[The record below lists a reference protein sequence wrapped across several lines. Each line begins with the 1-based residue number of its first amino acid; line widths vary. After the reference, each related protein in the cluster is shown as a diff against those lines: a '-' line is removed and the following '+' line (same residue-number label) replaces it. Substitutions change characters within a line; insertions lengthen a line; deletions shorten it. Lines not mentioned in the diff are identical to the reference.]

1 MARRRKKAGTHIVW
15 RIGGAYADPG
25 RRTDLATLA
34 WDHLEKKA
42 KAGRTS
48 ASHLADLEH
57 RLGVAVAWFGAET
70 DPGSIVPDAVR
81 GWADALAEGVR
92 RRPGTVRHYLNALSG
107 LFRRAQ
113 EGLFVEP
120 GYNPVAMMQEKP
132 TGRWK
137 GEAAFLEMADA
148 ARVLEAARVVE
159 RRDRANATPGLHAI
173 IGTFLLTGGRRS
185 EVLGLDV
192 GDVNLLRGLVHFRPN
207 AHRGL
212 NRSLRNG
219 GTPRARG
226 FRWSGEERRRVVA
239 ALRRGGVTLHHRRN
253 PRAPILMTDM
263 TLDGRGLGRHGPV
276 LVVGAPPSSYGYASS
291 RRLEPGAVALPTR
304 GAPILQRPVM
314 TQTSVRTVPLHPQ
327 LREILEGWISGGCRP
342 HRAGLL
348 FPARHGGMVRDL
360 RKSLDAIGAL
370 CGMKP
375 GALRTRS
382 FRHTYCSARLQ
393 TVQRIVRPGCD
404 PARDPDPYEWVEVS
418 RFQVQKEMGHGG
430 AQLVDRIYGHAH
442 RAPYRSE
449 VVEYRVERL
458 GGEEA

>member
-1 MARRRKKAGTHIVW
+1 MARRRKKAGPHIVW
-15 RIGGAYADPG
+15 RNGRAYADLGALADAVGASGGLGAPGDPG

-34 WDHLEKKA
+34 RDHLEKKA

-57 RLGVAVAWFGAET
+57 RLGVAVAWFRPDA
-70 DPGSIVPDAVR
+70 DPRTIVPDAVR
-81 GWADALAEGVR
+81 GWADALAEGGR
-92 RRPGTVRHYLNALSG
+92 RKPGTVRHYLNALSG

-113 EGLFVEP
+113 EGLYVEP

-137 GEAAFLEMADA
+137 GEAAFLEVAEA

-159 RRDRANATPGLHAI
+159 ARERANATPGLHAI
-173 IGTFLLTGGRRS
+173 IATFLLTGGRRS

-192 GDVNLLRGLVHFRPN
+192 GDVNLLRGLIHFRPN
-207 AHRGL
+207 ALRGL
-212 NRSLRNG
+212 K
-219 GTPRARG
+219 
-226 FRWSGEERRRVVA
+226 
-239 ALRRGGVTLHHRRN
+239 
-253 PRAPILMTDM
+253 
-263 TLDGRGLGRHGPV
+263 
-276 LVVGAPPSSYGYASS
+276 
-291 RRLEPGAVALPTR
+291 
-304 GAPILQRPVM
+304 
-314 TQTSVRTVPLHPQ
+314 TQTSVRSVPLHPQ
-327 LREILEGWISGGCRP
+327 LREILEGWLART
-342 HRAGLL
+342 RAPGPGALL

-360 RKSLDAIGAL
+360 RKSLDDIGAL
-370 CGMKP
+370 CGMAP

-404 PARDPDPYEWVEVS
+404 PATDPDAYEWVEVS

-442 RAPYRSE
+442 RAPHRSE
-449 VVEYRVERL
+449 VVEYRVERP
-458 GGEEA
+458 GAVVEEDLFGSVTLAVNNGARYRSP

>member
-1 MARRRKKAGTHIVW
+1 MERRRKKARPNVAW
-15 RIGGAYADPG
+15 RHGRAYAHPD

-34 WDHLEKKA
+34 RDHLEKKS

-48 ASHLADLEH
+48 ASHLADLVH
-57 RLGVAVAWFGAET
+57 RLGVAVAYFGPGT
-70 DPGSIVPDAVR
+70 DPASIVPDAVR
-81 GWADALAEGVR
+81 GWAEVLAEGGR
-92 RRPGTVRHYLNALSG
+92 RKPGTVRHYLNALSG

-113 EGLFVEP
+113 EGLYVEP

-137 GEAAFLEMADA
+137 GEAAFLEVAEA
-148 ARVLEAARVVE
+148 ARVLEAAGVVE
-159 RRDRANATPGLHAI
+159 RRGRANATPGLHAI
-173 IGTFLLTGGRRS
+173 IATFLLTGGRRS

-192 GDVNLLRGLVHFRPN
+192 GDVNFARRLVHFRPN

-212 NRSLRNG
+212 K
-219 GTPRARG
+219 
-226 FRWSGEERRRVVA
+226 
-239 ALRRGGVTLHHRRN
+239 
-253 PRAPILMTDM
+253 
-263 TLDGRGLGRHGPV
+263 
-276 LVVGAPPSSYGYASS
+276 
-291 RRLEPGAVALPTR
+291 
-304 GAPILQRPVM
+304 

-327 LREILEGWISGGCRP
+327 LREILEAWISAGRPP

-370 CGMKP
+370 CGMEP

-404 PARDPDPYEWVEVS
+404 PSTDPDPYEWVEVS

-442 RAPYRSE
+442 RAPHRSE
-449 VVEYRVERL
+449 VVEYRVERHREAL
-458 GGEEA
+458 GGRLSAVADEDLPIDSG

>member
-1 MARRRKKAGTHIVW
+1 MARRRKNAGPHIVW
-15 RIGGAYADPG
+15 RNGRAYADLGALADVAGALGGPAGVGDGG

-34 WDHLEKKA
+34 RDHLEKKA

-48 ASHLADLEH
+48 VSHLADLEH
-57 RLGVAVAWFGAET
+57 RLEVAVAHFGPGV
-70 DPGSIVPDAVR
+70 DPRSIVPDAVR
-81 GWADALAEGVR
+81 GWAEVLAQGGR
-92 RRPGTVRHYLNALSG
+92 RKPGTVRHYLNALSG

-137 GEAAFLEMADA
+137 GEASFLEMADA
-148 ARVLEAARVVE
+148 ALVLEAARVVE
-159 RRDRANATPGLHAI
+159 GRERVNATPGLHAI
-173 IGTFLLTGGRRS
+173 IATFLLTGGRRS

-212 NRSLRNG
+212 K
-219 GTPRARG
+219 
-226 FRWSGEERRRVVA
+226 
-239 ALRRGGVTLHHRRN
+239 
-253 PRAPILMTDM
+253 
-263 TLDGRGLGRHGPV
+263 
-276 LVVGAPPSSYGYASS
+276 
-291 RRLEPGAVALPTR
+291 
-304 GAPILQRPVM
+304 

-327 LREILEGWISGGCRP
+327 LREILEAWISSGRRP
-342 HRAGLL
+342 HRSGLL

-360 RKSLDAIGAL
+360 RKSLDAIGGL
-370 CGMKP
+370 CGMEP

-393 TVQRIVRPGCD
+393 TVQRVVRPGCD
-404 PARDPDPYEWVEVS
+404 PATDPDPYEWVEVS

-442 RAPYRSE
+442 RAPHRSE
-449 VVEYRVERL
+449 VVEYRVERHREAL
-458 GGEEA
+458 GGRLRAVLEEDPLPMITLAVNNGVRYGST